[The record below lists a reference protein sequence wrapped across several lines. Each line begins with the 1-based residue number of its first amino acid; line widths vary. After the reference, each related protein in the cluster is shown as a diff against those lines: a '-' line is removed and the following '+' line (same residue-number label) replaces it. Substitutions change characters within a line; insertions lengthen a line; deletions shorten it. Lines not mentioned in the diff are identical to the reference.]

1 MSLLKSQITI
11 SAREIAEMVKNKV
24 INFDH
29 ILQRSYVWERW
40 RKSEL
45 IESAILGY
53 PIPIIYSKK
62 IVNPETNKPVYY
74 IMDGKQRLNSLY
86 EYLTC
91 QYKLTEL
98 KDVVIENFAGEKKQY
113 KIANMFYD
121 DLDKSLQD
129 RIANTMFTIVLFD
142 DLTPLEE
149 REIFRRLNNGKPL
162 TIGDRVVA
170 NCNDVEKFE
179 GIKDHKL
186 FTVLYDDVSRKT
198 SNYILL
204 LAKMWL
210 MLYEP
215 IETIDFTLDHL
226 KTVINDIQ
234 ITEYQKDE
242 IIRIFDYLYEV
253 GWMISFKKNKK
264 YAAKAIAE
272 KRVIHLVKLIR
283 ESIDK
288 GISYEDFAKW
298 VISTIDDDTMN
309 PNYITNKS
317 MIGYQQ
323 ILRQSFDK
331 YFGGINP
338 VEQKG
343 GEENG

>member
-1 MSLLKSQITI
+1 MSLLKSQITV
-11 SAREIAEMVKNKV
+11 SAREITEMVKSKV

-62 IVNPETNKPVYY
+62 IVNPETNKSVYY

-91 QYKLTEL
+91 QYKLTDL
-98 KDVVIENFAGEKKQY
+98 NDVVIENFVGEKKQY

-162 TIGDRVVA
+162 TVGDRVVA

-186 FTVLYDDVSRKT
+186 FTVLYDEVSRKT
-198 SNYILL
+198 SNYIFL
-204 LAKMWL
+204 LAKIWL

-215 IETIDFTLDHL
+215 IETMDFTSDHL

-234 ITEYQKDE
+234 ITEHQRDE

-253 GWMISFKKNKK
+253 GWWISFKMSKK
-264 YAAKAIAE
+264 FAAKAIAE
-272 KRVIHLVKLIR
+272 KRVIHLVKFIR
-283 ESIDK
+283 KAIEKNIPYK
-288 GISYEDFAKW
+288 DFSQW
-298 VISTIDDDTMN
+298 VISLVESDILN
-309 PNYITNKS
+309 PNFVQNKNIVS
-317 MIGYQQ
+317 YQQ
-323 ILRQSFDK
+323 FLQQSFDK
-331 YFGGINP
+331 YFSGSNSA
-338 VEQKG
+338 EQKG
-343 GEENG
+343 GGNNG